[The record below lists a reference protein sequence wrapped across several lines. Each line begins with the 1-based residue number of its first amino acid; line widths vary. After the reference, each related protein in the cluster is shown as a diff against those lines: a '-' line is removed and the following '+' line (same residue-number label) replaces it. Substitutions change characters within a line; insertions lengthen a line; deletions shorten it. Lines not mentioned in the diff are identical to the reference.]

1 MRFPNSKYRYLLR
14 ILKIT
19 VIAKFWGS
27 MICLPW
33 PTLCSILSGAIYGLH
48 PTFVFAIEFIRFP
61 AIPKSHNLISI
72 FESEFLF
79 RRIFDGFTSRW
90 ITDNL
95 SLRYFSADRT
105 AKVIAPKVYFS
116 RWMGWKWVGSIFP
129 AVESSFLGNR
139 AGYQRTDF
147 GIYIWPQS
155 WET

>member
-1 MRFPNSKYRYLLR
+1 MHFQLYRNTDGDHLPSQLMRFPNSKYRYLLR
-14 ILKIT
+14 TLNKTINI
-19 VIAKFWGS
+19 KFSNSTTG
-27 MICLPW
+27 LPW

-105 AKVIAPKVYFS
+105 AKVIAPEIYFS
-116 RWMGWKWVGSIFP
+116 RWKGSKWVGWKTVFFQP
-129 AVESSFLGNR
+129 
-139 AGYQRTDF
+139 
-147 GIYIWPQS
+147 
-155 WET
+155 